1 MASSRNNT
9 LEFSS
14 GGSIIVSTSSSDV
27 TTSGPFGAIQCLQDT
42 TFGSSAAVVSTNVT
56 DPDLSAPD
64 NLNGK
69 TLGAGTILYGNFTS
83 VKVNT
88 GLVALH
94 RLG

>member
-27 TTSGPFGAIQCLQDT
+27 TTSGSFGAIQCLQDT

-56 DPDLSAPD
+56 DPDGSAPD
-64 NLNGK
+64 NLNSK

-94 RLG
+94 RV

>member
-1 MASSRNNT
+1 MASSRNNA

-14 GGSIIVSTSSSDV
+14 AGSIIVSTSSSDV
-27 TTSGPFGAIQCLQDT
+27 TTSGSFGAIQCLQDT

-56 DPDLSAPD
+56 NPD
-64 NLNGK
+64 NLNSK

-83 VKVNT
+83 VKINT

-94 RLG
+94 KV